1 MTGGPDT
8 TGNNNTSG
16 GRSAGSQQSGEG
28 ATSGSGGGCSGRGHD
43 QNRGNRQRM
52 YQQKFEG
59 QEPTLK
65 GHIYDF
71 TSERMPDEFIK
82 MTKEIKN
89 YVGRMYTKYTADLVQ
104 VVEDLTID
112 NPMAPADPD
121 PANQLAVEVWKMEL
135 KEHWEKVQHYANF
148 RVGLYNVVLG
158 QCTEALEEWLKSH
171 EDFPGAHNNGVAL
184 LQIIKQLTYSFE
196 EHCML
201 VDTLTD
207 IKENFYGFR
216 QGRYMSLQRYHELF
230 LAQVQ
235 VLDEVGVS
243 IADEVLV
250 NQVAVMNGN
259 VGQGG
264 EANPDDADQ
273 ASARELSLM
282 MQFIH
287 GANSNYKSYLTHLH
301 NSYLDGHNI
310 YPATLHEAYN
320 ILQWRESD
328 TTTTGVSSHDG
339 IAFTTGGEVI
349 CFNCGKPGHYARDC
363 THDDHHSSTQA
374 EDGGQSNR
382 GSGPMSHQ

>member
-1 MTGGPDT
+1 
-8 TGNNNTSG
+8 
-16 GRSAGSQQSGEG
+16 
-28 ATSGSGGGCSGRGHD
+28 
-43 QNRGNRQRM
+43 
-52 YQQKFEG
+52 
-59 QEPTLK
+59 
-65 GHIYDF
+65 
-71 TSERMPDEFIK
+71 MPDEFIK